1 MPVQLLMRRRRGAM
15 GYMTQPLPS
24 ARAPMGSHKPPY
36 LLLYNDTT
44 IPTGGMVPLVLILA
58 HRLGFHLGTTTSLL

>member
-24 ARAPMGSHKPPY
+24 ARAPMGSHKPP
-36 LLLYNDTT
+36 LLLYNATT
-44 IPTGGMVPLVLILA
+44 IPTGGMVLILA
-58 HRLGFHLGTTTSLL
+58 HRLGFHLGTTSLL